1 MMRGMIIG
9 EKVLKERKTN
19 ILTVENQER
28 IVDTC
33 QKYEE
38 IPDYFYIADFEEIE
52 KNDYD
57 LDIKKY
63 VRIQNKIEEI
73 NQKEIAKRVDL
84 LEKERDKVQSQI
96 ENLIEKMKIT

>member
-38 IPDYFYIADFEEIE
+38 IPGYFYIADFEEIE